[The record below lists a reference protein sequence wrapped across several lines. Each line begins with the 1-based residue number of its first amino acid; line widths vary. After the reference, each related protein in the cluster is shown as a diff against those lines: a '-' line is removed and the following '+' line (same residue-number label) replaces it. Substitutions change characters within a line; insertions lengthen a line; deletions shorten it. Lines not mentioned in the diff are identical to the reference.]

1 MIDKVKRILGISSR
15 KTGNK
20 LVISVEK
27 LERRVALLENG
38 RLEEY
43 NVERNTSRN
52 IVGSVYKG
60 KVKNIEQGLKAMFV
74 DIGFEKNAFL
84 HFWDAIPA
92 ALDSG
97 IEEIDRPDKGSGRQ
111 KKKRL
116 TANDIPT
123 IYPVGSEVI
132 VQVTKGPIGTKGP
145 RVTTNLSFAGRYL
158 VLMPYSERSGISRKI
173 EDPKERDRLRKILR
187 ELDIPE
193 GVGVIIRTV
202 GEGQRAR
209 YFVRDLRV
217 LLDQWARVEQAIK
230 GEPAPARMF
239 EEPDLVDRTVRD
251 FLTDEID
258 EVICDDRA
266 AIERMNEMVGQ
277 ISRRARN
284 RIQFYDGAAP
294 IFETFGIQKQIDDAF
309 HRQVWLKCGGY
320 IVIDETEALVA
331 IDVNTG
337 RNKGGRDVEK
347 TILQTNLEAADEIA
361 RQLRLRNIGG
371 LIIGDFIDMKSR
383 KDQQAV
389 YSLMKERLRRDKAKT
404 HVLPLSQL
412 GLMEMTR
419 QRAQES
425 LSDSIYEN
433 CPYCQGRGVVKTSM
447 TTSVELHRTLNTVM
461 RKYQDSV
468 HDIRVILNPDV
479 LKRLKEE
486 DEELL
491 VELERR
497 YAGRL
502 LFRGDPGYHHEKFTV
517 TDANSGAEL
526 KP

>member
-1 MIDKVKRILGISSR
+1 MIDKVKRILGLSSR

-43 NVERNTSRN
+43 SVERNSSRN

-60 KVKNIEQGLKAMFV
+60 KVKNIEMGLKAMFV

-92 ALDSG
+92 ALDSS
-97 IEEIDRPDKGSGRQ
+97 IEEIDRPENRRPS
-111 KKKRL
+111 KKRI
-116 TANDIPT
+116 TAKDIPS
-123 IYPVGSEVI
+123 IYPVGADVI
-132 VQVTKGPIGTKGP
+132 VQVTKGPIGSKGP

-158 VLMPYSERSGISRKI
+158 VLMPYSDRSGISRKI

-187 ELDIPE
+187 QLEIPE
-193 GVGVIIRTV
+193 GIGVIIRTV
-202 GEGQRAR
+202 GEGQRSR
-209 YFVRDLRV
+209 YFVRDLAF
-217 LLDQWARVEQAIK
+217 LLDQWTRVEQAIK
-230 GEPAPARMF
+230 EDKAPCRVF
-239 EEPDLVDRTVRD
+239 EEPDLVERTVRD

-258 EVICDDRA
+258 EVICDDRP
-266 AIERMNEMVGQ
+266 AIDRMNDMVGQ

-284 RIQFYDGAAP
+284 RIQFYDGASP

-389 YSLMKERLRRDKAKT
+389 YSLMKERLKRDKAKT
-404 HVLPLSQL
+404 HVLPLSAL

-433 CPYCQGRGVVKTSM
+433 CPYCDGRGVVKTSM
-447 TTSVELHRTLNTVM
+447 TTSVELHRMLNTVM

-491 VELERR
+491 VDLERR

-517 TDANSGAEL
+517 TDANTGTEL
-526 KP
+526 RP